1 MHVQSTA
8 CLDEKRLCSGTS
20 LWVLFPGPPRLGTRI
35 LIFNRLCHWEYTQFL
50 LYNAHRQALELCDN
64 SCTHCDLQNVKSTR
78 TCCIAHGTLL
88 NVMWQ
93 PGWKGIWER
102 MDIWI
107 CVAESPCCPSETT
120 TTLLIGYERETE
132 SCSVMSNSLG
142 THRLYSSV
150 GKESASNAG
159 DLGSIPGSGRSA
171 GEGIGCPLQYSG
183 LENTMDCRVYGVAE
197 SDMTEWLSLHRGIE
211 QRFASKGEH
220 NAFEEVKVTQ
230 TD

>member
-93 PGWKGIWER
+93 PGWKWGLGEDGF
-102 MDIWI
+102 MYMCGWI
-107 CVAESPCCPSETT
+107 PSLFMWNYHNTVNWLWTRNWKLLSHVQLFGNPQTIESME
-120 TTLLIGYERETE
+120 
-132 SCSVMSNSLG
+132 
-142 THRLYSSV
+142 
-150 GKESASNAG
+150 
-159 DLGSIPGSGRSA
+159 
-171 GEGIGCPLQYSG
+171 
-183 LENTMDCRVYGVAE
+183 
-197 SDMTEWLSLHRGIE
+197 
-211 QRFASKGEH
+211 FATPEYWSR
-220 NAFEEVKVTQ
+220 
-230 TD
+230 